1 MHFKLIVAFLND
13 EVTDKVLDAARDAG
27 ATGATVINNAR
38 GEGINKKTTFF
49 GLNLDLQVDVILFV
63 VEEHLARHILET
75 IDQVAGLDKNSGAGM
90 AIQLDIQDA
99 VGVMHQITKL
109 EDVIK
114 GKL

>member
-1 MHFKLIVAFLND
+1 MHFKLIIAFLND
-13 EVTDKVLDAARDAG
+13 EVTDKVLDAAREAG

-90 AIQLDIQDA
+90 AIQLDVQDA
-99 VGVMHQITKL
+99 VGVMHQINTL

-114 GKL
+114 DKL